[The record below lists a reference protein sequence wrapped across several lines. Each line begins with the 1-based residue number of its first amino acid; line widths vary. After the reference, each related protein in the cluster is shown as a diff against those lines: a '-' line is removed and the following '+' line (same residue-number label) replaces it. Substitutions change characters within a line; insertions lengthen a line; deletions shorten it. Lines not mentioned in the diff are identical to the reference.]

1 MLTIPVYK
9 NYENLWKS
17 GKLSK
22 WKRFHPPPNI
32 RLEPNEQNTMHV
44 CTHIKGAY
52 LGGGGTVGSM
62 FWKLIRGTPSL
73 LEYSRPFEEA
83 SEVKPEAFKKYWL
96 ERFIKDGTAIPASR
110 LRANP

>member
-1 MLTIPVYK
+1 
-9 NYENLWKS
+9 
-17 GKLSK
+17 
-22 WKRFHPPPNI
+22 
-32 RLEPNEQNTMHV
+32 
-44 CTHIKGAY
+44 
-52 LGGGGTVGSM
+52 M